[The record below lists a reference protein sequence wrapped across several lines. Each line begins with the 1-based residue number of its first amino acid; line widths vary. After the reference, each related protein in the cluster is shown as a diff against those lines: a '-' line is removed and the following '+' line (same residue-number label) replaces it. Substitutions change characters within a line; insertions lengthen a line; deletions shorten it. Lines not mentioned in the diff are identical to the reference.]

1 MKVQIII
8 HPTCATSY
16 KLVKHLHTAGLLD
29 RVEITGSSRPGDAMR
44 HIAWSVPWIIVDGQ
58 PAATDPVSPEEVEEL
73 VKEGRIPLPR
83 DPVEAFMNTV
93 LHSAY
98 ASSVALLHKSIEP
111 VLDRD
116 LIMAALRTPLGGP
129 KPEELEVGDNVYS
142 RWEDKLARALAISLA
157 REIWW
162 SYSGQPPEQIDHDTM
177 LLVASTWLIA
187 KASIG
192 RAGIPDNPQGA
203 VERGKPVADF
213 LARTYK
219 SLIRRVEREQTTI
232 LGDSEYWRILEEYGV
247 DS

>member
-1 MKVQIII
+1 M
-8 HPTCATSY
+8 
-16 KLVKHLHTAGLLD
+16 
-29 RVEITGSSRPGDAMR
+29 
-44 HIAWSVPWIIVDGQ
+44 
-58 PAATDPVSPEEVEEL
+58 SPEEVEEL
-73 VKEGRIPLPR
+73 VREGRIPLPR

-98 ASSVALLHKSIEP
+98 ASSVALLHKSIDP

-129 KPEELEVGDNVYS
+129 KPEELEIGEGVYS
-142 RWEDKLARALAISLA
+142 MWEDKLARALAISLA

-162 SYSGQPPEQIDHDTM
+162 SYNGKPPGQVDQDTM

-192 RAGIPDNPQGA
+192 RAGIPDNPKGA
-203 VERGKPVADF
+203 VERAKPVADF

-247 DS
+247 NS